1 MSSTFYVYILANTKG
16 RRPVLYVGVTNDL
29 VGRIGEHRTLQSG
42 FTARYNVT
50 TLVYVEDHCDPM
62 QAIVRE
68 KQIKGWRREKKI
80 ELIRSTNPAWRDL
93 LPPMVEAPSSA
104 PVFVRAPRGIR

>member
-16 RRPVLYVGVTNDL
+16 RRPVLYVGVTNNL
-29 VGRIGEHRTLQSG
+29 VGRIGEHRTLRSG

-50 TLVYVEDHCDPM
+50 TLVYVEAHCDPM
-62 QAIVRE
+62 QAIARE

-80 ELIRSTNPAWRDL
+80 ELIRSTNPTWREL
-93 LPPMVEAPSSA
+93 LPRDPRRERSA
-104 PVFVRAPRGIR
+104 